1 MCCKGVDVSYALL
14 AVLEFSSVRRRMSVV
29 VRTPDGKIKL
39 LSKGADLVMFDRM
52 MDGDRKYG
60 FSLSLFIK
68 FIINMPFSA
77 KDETLR
83 NLKEFSREGY
93 RTLVLAQREVSVEE
107 FSEWKMAFY
116 QANNALDNREEKV
129 LDPLY
134 FVLKSLSNEI
144 FRSKTFVS

>member
-1 MCCKGVDVSYALL
+1 
-14 AVLEFSSVRRRMSVV
+14 
-29 VRTPDGKIKL
+29 
-39 LSKGADLVMFDRM
+39 
-52 MDGDRKYG
+52 
-60 FSLSLFIK
+60 
-68 FIINMPFSA
+68 MPFSA